1 MSDVTKAVVDAV
13 IADSFLTD
21 PNSLVASLRAP
32 AGRNP
37 AESSRAVAGA
47 IAKLSD
53 QEAVALVRSV
63 LDAAIFGVF
72 NLLDQD
78 FKNHG
83 PHARFSL
90 GKDGIETTDRRCL
103 FHEVYR
109 HSVDPNGLLTAESGQ

>member
-53 QEAVALVRSV
+53 QEAAALVRSV
-63 LDAAIFGVF
+63 LDAAIFGVL

-90 GKDGIETTDRRCL
+90 GNESIETVEGRCL
-103 FHEVYR
+103 FHEAYR
-109 HSVDPNGLLTAESGQ
+109 DCVDPDGLVIAEARR